1 MMILKGDQQVWS
13 ISFLTGKHDQNKN
26 YTSFDIDIEITLVL
40 ILSKMSRYVKAFKDK
55 GRDKLMSFCIDD
67 HKLLG
72 KYKIIQTKIEDL
84 KHIELKPLPGYD
96 DKYIKTK
103 IRT

>member
-1 MMILKGDQQVWS
+1 
-13 ISFLTGKHDQNKN
+13 
-26 YTSFDIDIEITLVL
+26 
-40 ILSKMSRYVKAFKDK
+40 
-55 GRDKLMSFCIDD
+55 MSFCIDD

-96 DKYIKTK
+96 DKYIKIK
-103 IRT
+103 IRI